1 MKYWKQSLIV
11 LGISALAVPVA
22 AFAAQEG
29 GPALSRHASVPPLA
43 QTILQQNGL
52 PAETAKTGAS
62 KALRESASL
71 SAHKQMYYTL
81 LSDKYMPGD
90 TEKWKAAF
98 AERDRLIGELKA
110 IKPTTEQ
117 KAAIKEKLSAGL
129 EKLHQ
134 EHKAGT
140 LDKQSLQDKIKELKE
155 SRHGLQE
162 LKAENWDGILA
173 GRKEL
178 QQSFTEA
185 VKAGDA
191 GAISSVLPK
200 LLEQTRQENTALAQ
214 LAAKLQA
221 QWAQVPASAPAEPVP
236 QD

>member
-11 LGISALAVPVA
+11 LGISALALPVA

-29 GPALSRHASVPPLA
+29 GPALSRHASIPPLA
-43 QTILQQNGL
+43 QTFLHPNGSS
-52 PAETAKTGAS
+52 AETAKTGAS

-71 SAHKQMYYTL
+71 SVHKQMYFTL
-81 LSDKYMPGD
+81 LSDKYTPGD
-90 TEKWKAAF
+90 TEQWKAVF
-98 AERDRLIGELKA
+98 AEREQLIGELKA
-110 IKPTTEQ
+110 IKPTAEQ
-117 KAAIKEKLSAGL
+117 KAAIKEKLSAEL
-129 EKLHQ
+129 EKLRQ

-140 LDKQSLQDKIKELKE
+140 LDKQSLQDRIKELKE
-155 SRHGLQE
+155 SRPGLKE
-162 LKAENWDGILA
+162 LKAENWDGVLT

-191 GAISSVLPK
+191 GAISTVLPK
-200 LLEQTRQENTALAQ
+200 LLEQTRQENTALGQ

-221 QWAQVPASAPAEPVP
+221 QWQQAPASAPAEPVP